1 MTDAFDAKIE
11 RVESGCWLWTGA
23 LFRDGYGAV
32 SVNRKMQRAHRVA
45 LARSGVDVPKGAF
58 VCHTCDTPRCVNP
71 EHLYVGTPGSNVAD
85 AVARDRHMRG
95 TRSAHAKL
103 TDQDVT
109 AIRQAI
115 GTHDEIAARYGVTR
129 PTVSHIR
136 ERKTWKH
143 LP

>member
-1 MTDAFDAKIE
+1 MSGTFDSKIE
-11 RVESGCWLWTGA
+11 KAENGCWLWTDA

-32 SVNRKMQRAHRVA
+32 SVNRKMLRAHRVA

-71 EHLYVGTPGSNVAD
+71 SHLYVGSSQQNVDD

-95 TRSAHAKL
+95 TRSPHAKL
-103 TDQDVT
+103 TDEDVI
-109 AIRQAI
+109 AIRQAS
-115 GTHDEIAARYGVTR
+115 GTHNEIAAQYGVAR
-129 PTVSHIR
+129 PTISMIR
-136 ERKTWKH
+136 KRKTWKH